1 MPSWKNALRIF
12 PGFHGTTEIP
22 DMTAPNVN
30 TLWAQVMVDEFARSG
45 LKAVVI
51 SPGSRSAPLVFQF
64 NEHPSI
70 EDYSVVDERS
80 AGFFALGLAR
90 SLRTPV
96 ALLCTSG
103 TAAANY
109 FPAICEADRA
119 GVPLLVLTADRL
131 RDEHECGAQQ
141 VMEQDHLYGVHVRWY
156 QRLAQPEASA
166 DRLSYLR
173 SITARAIQKTR
184 SPWAGPVHLNVP
196 FRKPLEPVP
205 VATEHRDHVPA
216 NLAEQARAALPGRPD
231 GQPWVRV
238 SQGRPMPDPAVIQD
252 LIGRV
257 HNSRR
262 PLILAGADL
271 RGTDYREALRDFAA
285 RAGIPVL
292 AEPASGLR
300 HWQARGMGILA
311 TGDLIA
317 ASDFYQRH
325 GQPDLILR
333 TGHAPLSWPLQAFC
347 HSTATVPQVVVSA
360 TPVLADPEHRAGDQI
375 IADERELFT
384 ALTASS
390 GVLSPQRA
398 DWLDTHTRAAEL
410 ASSRLRTVL
419 DAHAELSSP
428 VLWHRLGG
436 LLPADSLLFFSSS
449 MLVRHLDTFMC
460 THRRDLEVHF
470 NRGLNGIDGIISTA
484 AGLAAGRRHDDVR
497 SEAPTVLVIGDVA
510 LRHDLAA
517 LLLVIEMDLDL
528 TVIVVDNDGGEIFEY
543 LPSAG
548 LEPAHEKHFATGGR
562 LPLADILPSAVTL
575 CEVGDWSGFHGLVEQ
590 ALDRPGLDVIRVP
603 TSRLTDRQLRDD
615 LIARVAG
622 ALDDI
627 ASPASRA

>member
-1 MPSWKNALRIF
+1 MV
-12 PGFHGTTEIP
+12 
-22 DMTAPNVN
+22 APNVN
-30 TLWAQVMVDEFARSG
+30 TLWARVMVDEFARSG

-64 NEHPSI
+64 SEHPTI
-70 EDYSVVDERS
+70 EDYSVIDERS

-90 SLRTPV
+90 SLRAPV

-109 FPAICEADRA
+109 YPAICEADRA

-141 VMEQDHLYGVHVRWY
+141 VMEQDHLYGAHVRWF
-156 QRLAQPEASA
+156 QRIAQAEASA

-173 SITARAIQKTR
+173 SLTARAIQKTG
-184 SPWAGPVHLNVP
+184 SPWPGPVHLNVP

-216 NLAEQARAALPGRPD
+216 QLTDQARSLVQGRPN
-231 GQPWVRV
+231 GQPWIRV
-238 SQGRPMPDPAVIQD
+238 TQGRPMPDLAAVDDLARRIQ
-252 LIGRV
+252 
-257 HNSRR
+257 NSHR
-262 PLILAGADL
+262 PMILAGTDL
-271 RGTDYREALRDFAA
+271 RGSDYREALRDFAA
-285 RAGIPVL
+285 RAAIPLL

-300 HWQARGMGILA
+300 HWQARGAGILA

-317 ASDFYQRH
+317 ASDFYRDH

-347 HSTATVPQVVVSA
+347 HSAANVPQVVVSS
-360 TPVLADPEHRAGDQI
+360 TPVLADPEHQAGDQI

-384 ALTASS
+384 ALTEKLGAM
-390 GVLSPQRA
+390 SPQRS
-398 DWLDTHTRAAEL
+398 DWLNAHIRAAEL
-410 ASSRLRTVL
+410 ATGELSRTL
-419 DAHAELSSP
+419 DAHDKLSSP
-428 VLWHRLGG
+428 GLWHRLGG

-449 MLVRHLDTFMC
+449 MLVRHLDTFMSA
-460 THRRDLEVHF
+460 HQGDLEVHF
-470 NRGLNGIDGIISTA
+470 NRGLNGIDGIVSTA
-484 AGLAAGRRHDDVR
+484 AGLATGRRQDLDR
-497 SEAPTVLVIGDVA
+497 SPAPTVLVIGDVA

-517 LLLVIEMDLDL
+517 LLLAIEMELDL

-562 LPLADILPSAVTL
+562 LSLAEILPSAVTL
-575 CEVGDWSGFHGLVEQ
+575 SQVGDWSDFHDLLEK
-590 ALDRPGLDVIRVP
+590 ALTGPGLDVIRVA
-603 TSRLTDRQLRDD
+603 TSRLDDRQLRDD
-615 LIARVAG
+615 LIARVVG
-622 ALDDI
+622 VLEDI
-627 ASPASRA
+627 ESPAPRA

>member
-1 MPSWKNALRIF
+1 MV
-12 PGFHGTTEIP
+12 
-22 DMTAPNVN
+22 APNVN
-30 TLWAQVMVDEFARSG
+30 TLWARVMVDEFARSG

-64 NEHPSI
+64 SEHPTI
-70 EDYSVVDERS
+70 EDYSVIDERS

-90 SLRTPV
+90 SLRAPV

-109 FPAICEADRA
+109 YPAICEADRA

-141 VMEQDHLYGVHVRWY
+141 VMEQDHLYGAHVRWF
-156 QRLAQPEASA
+156 QRIAQAEASA

-173 SITARAIQKTR
+173 SLTARAIQKTG
-184 SPWAGPVHLNVP
+184 SPWPGPVHLNVP

-216 NLAEQARAALPGRPD
+216 QLTDQARSLVQGRPN
-231 GQPWVRV
+231 GQPWIRV
-238 SQGRPMPDPAVIQD
+238 TQGRPMPDLAAVDDLARRIQ
-252 LIGRV
+252 
-257 HNSRR
+257 NSHR
-262 PLILAGADL
+262 PMILAGTDL
-271 RGTDYREALRDFAA
+271 RGSDYREALRDFAA
-285 RAGIPVL
+285 RAAIPLL

-300 HWQARGMGILA
+300 HWQARGAGILA

-317 ASDFYQRH
+317 ASDFYRDH

-347 HSTATVPQVVVSA
+347 HSAANVPQVVVSS
-360 TPVLADPEHRAGDQI
+360 TPVLADPEHQAGDQI

-384 ALTASS
+384 ALTEKLGAM
-390 GVLSPQRA
+390 SPQRS
-398 DWLDTHTRAAEL
+398 DWLNAHIRAAEL
-410 ASSRLRTVL
+410 ATGELSRTL
-419 DAHAELSSP
+419 DAHDKLSSP
-428 VLWHRLGG
+428 GLWHRLGG

-449 MLVRHLDTFMC
+449 MLVRHLDTFMSA
-460 THRRDLEVHF
+460 HQGDLEVHF
-470 NRGLNGIDGIISTA
+470 NRGLNGIDGIVSTA
-484 AGLAAGRRHDDVR
+484 AGLATGRRQDLDR
-497 SEAPTVLVIGDVA
+497 SPAPTVLVIGDVA

-517 LLLVIEMDLDL
+517 LLLAIEMELDL

-562 LPLADILPSAVTL
+562 LSLAEILPSAVTL
-575 CEVGDWSGFHGLVEQ
+575 HQASDWNGFHGLVEE
-590 ALDRPGLDVIRVP
+590 ALARPGLDVIRVP
-603 TSRLTDRQLRDD
+603 TSRLDDRQLRDD
-615 LIARVAG
+615 LIARVVG
-622 ALDDI
+622 VLEDI
-627 ASPASRA
+627 ESPASRA